1 MAAYIVGLTGGIGS
15 GKSTVASLF
24 NNIGIS
30 GVDADIVAREVVA
43 PGTPCLTQIQQ
54 HFGSQAITSS
64 GELNRKWLRERIFSQ
79 PEEKIWLN
87 QLLHPVIRQELL
99 RQLADIKAPYALLI
113 APLLLESQLN
123 RYTDRVLV
131 VDVPEQIQLQRTLAR
146 DNVSEQQVSAIM
158 ASQLSRQARLE
169 QADDIIINEGT
180 TAELQQQVTTLHQ
193 QYLKLAAKQS

>member
-1 MAAYIVGLTGGIGS
+1 MAAYLVGLTGGIGS

-24 NNIGIS
+24 AQLGIP

-43 PGTPCLTQIQQ
+43 PGAPCLKQIQQ
-54 HFGSQAITSS
+54 HFGSQAISPS
-64 GELNRKWLRERIFSQ
+64 GELDRKWLRERIFSQ
-79 PEEKIWLN
+79 PEEKNWLN

-99 RQLADIKAPYALLI
+99 RQLAAINAPYALLI
-113 APLLLESQLN
+113 APLLLENQLN

-131 VDVPEQIQLQRTLAR
+131 VDVSEQMQLQRTLAR

-169 QADDIIINEGT
+169 LADDIIINEGT
-180 TAELQQQVTTLHQ
+180 TAELQQQITTLHQ
-193 QYLKLAAKQS
+193 QYLELATQQP